1 MNSSL
6 IYLIVFLLYMAKL
19 KEGIGKKILKRKKKG
34 IIRNKQVH
42 NFETAKSAVILF
54 DSSNPESF
62 KVIKEFRKFL
72 EGQEIKCSVYGYV
85 NQKEIP
91 QELLFWKNYAFIT
104 RKDLN
109 WYMKPSGEAVE
120 AFHAAEPDLLFDF
133 NLDLSLGIQF
143 LVQLSIAQM
152 KIGCFT
158 EEENDYDLMISLS
171 ENRELA
177 FLAEQFKIYIA
188 MLTPILE

>member
-1 MNSSL
+1 
-6 IYLIVFLLYMAKL
+6 MAKL
-19 KEGIGKKILKRKKKG
+19 KESIGKKILKRKKKG
-34 IIRNKQVH
+34 VERNKQVH

-54 DSSNPESF
+54 DTSNPESF
-62 KVIKEFRKFL
+62 KVIKDFRKFL
-72 EGQEIKCSVYGYV
+72 EEKNINCSVFGYV

-120 AFHAAEPDLLFDF
+120 AFHATEPDLLFDF
-133 NLDLSLGIQF
+133 TLDLSLELQF
-143 LVQLSIAQM
+143 LVQLSTAQF
-152 KIGCFT
+152 KVGCFT
-158 EEENDYDLMISLS
+158 DEENDYDLMISLT
-171 ENRELA
+171 ENREVA

-188 MLTPILE
+188 MLTPNRE